1 VRVVSLVPSV
11 TETLLAWGVEP
22 VACTRFCEQPA
33 LRHVGGTKDPDVAAI
48 IGLSPDL
55 VVMCDEENRREDA
68 AALEAAGVEVHSCS
82 PRSVADVG
90 PALEALA
97 RAVAV
102 EGVEVRP
109 EVPSP
114 PLGLRA
120 FVPIWRRPWMSLA
133 AGTYGSSI
141 LDAIGVANVFAD
153 HPDRYPEVTLEEA
166 AELRPDV
173 VLLPDEPYPFGP
185 RHHGEAAAVAPVVPV
200 DGQDLFW
207 WGVRTPAAIRRL
219 HEAIGASTREG
230 GPTHRSG
237 DQTGG

>member
-11 TETLLAWGVEP
+11 TETLLAWGVVP
-22 VACTRFCEQPA
+22 VACTRFCEQPD
-33 LRHVGGTKDPDVAAI
+33 LRHVGGTKDPDVGAI
-48 IGLSPDL
+48 VGLAPDL
-55 VVMCDEENRREDA
+55 VVMCDEENRRDDA
-68 AALEAAGVEVHSCS
+68 LALEAAGVEVHSCS
-82 PRSVADVG
+82 PRSVAAVG
-90 PALEALA
+90 PALGALA
-97 RAVAV
+97 RAVSV
-102 EGVEVRP
+102 DRDDVQPEPRP
-109 EVPSP
+109 P

-141 LDAIGVANVFAD
+141 LDVIGVVNIFAG

-166 AELRPDV
+166 SALRADV

-185 RHHGEAAAVAPVVPV
+185 RHHAELETVAPVVPV

-219 HEAIGASTREG
+219 REAIGASAREG
-230 GPTHRSG
+230 GADAPTR
-237 DQTGG
+237 